1 MRKVRSIIN
10 LTLGSMIAAFGLS
23 ACNNGELVVEYGVPI
38 VKYGSP
44 YVDTT
49 MHCMYGVDPTI
60 PDEPEEN

>member
-1 MRKVRSIIN
+1 
-10 LTLGSMIAAFGLS
+10 MIAALGLS